1 MPTVPVIQTQVAN
14 VGGIGGYSAPQA
26 APVIDQRPQMIQ
38 QAGQAMS
45 QSAEQWAQLE
55 AQRRRRADIAANAE
69 RSAAIGEQDIEAD
82 AAYGRLEG
90 KAAYEGFQGYIDSRD
105 KRYKAALESAPEGPQ
120 REWLRQRLAQER
132 QRFYNSAVVHREKQ
146 TFVWRK
152 ASATAEAT
160 TAQQKAVSMWAS
172 PDADSLVEEARD
184 KWGEIADKAGLDDK
198 AKQQFV
204 SANMSN
210 LHAQTLDVMLNEQRL
225 GQATKYFAENGAE
238 IDPVA
243 KSRIGAKLKAK
254 AVEETARAI
263 DADPNLT
270 TFDSRMQ
277 AVDKLVTGDPAKV
290 MSSED
295 EQSLRR
301 HLMQFEEQ
309 RQTQFAIQGQ
319 EARKEAEQFLAQNP
333 HLTVAELPSDLL
345 ERVRTFN
352 VQVKRAVSNP
362 EFKAAMRTEE
372 GMRRLRMMSPERLA
386 FELQNNLTPSEAS
399 DAEKLVIG
407 DQTGYTINQLTRAL
421 AIESGVIPAQSA
433 RGQAG
438 IDDQALLNWERNTIA
453 PLVDAARTKLGRP
466 LNVREFEELIRPL
479 QEDKVWK
486 KATTFGADWAS
497 KDEEMTVLKA
507 QSLKEGGLPIDNPA
521 TRDVDESLDVS
532 NNAFYVKV
540 GGEEVRLSSI
550 PMQVRRKI
558 REAYRQEWVAQ
569 HGSADGMPMLTAAE
583 EARRWVIDGRVGDK
597 SAKSTGREDR
607 IPGVGWG
614 VGDLNREDLP
624 DLAGSSD
631 LPDQYILPG
640 IKIEP
645 RK

>member
-55 AQRRRRADIAANAE
+55 AQRRRRADIAANSE
-69 RSAAIGEQDIEAD
+69 RAAALGEQDIEAD

-90 KAAYEGFQGYIDSRD
+90 KAAYEGFQGYVESRD

-120 REWLRQRLAQER
+120 REWLRQHLAQER

-172 PDADSLVEEARD
+172 PDAESLVAEARD
-184 KWGEIADKAGLDDK
+184 KWGEIADMDGLDDK

-225 GQATKYFAENGAE
+225 GQATKYFQDNGAE

-243 KSRIGAKLKAK
+243 KSRIGAKIKAQ

-263 DADPNLT
+263 DADPNLRT
-270 TFDSRMQ
+270 IASRMQ
-277 AVDKLVTGDPAKV
+277 AVDRMVTGDPAKV

-295 EQSLRR
+295 EQKMRR
-301 HLMQFEEQ
+301 LLMQFEEQ
-309 RQTQFAIQGQ
+309 RQTQLAIQGQ

-345 ERVRTFN
+345 ERVRNFG

-386 FELQNNLTPSEAS
+386 FELQNNLTPSDAS

-438 IDDQALLNWERNTIA
+438 IDDQALLSWERNTIA

-486 KATTFGADWAS
+486 KATTFGVDAWGS
-497 KDEEMTVLKA
+497 DEEMTVLKA
-507 QSLKEGGLPIDNPA
+507 QSLNEGGLPIDNPA
-521 TRDVDESLDVS
+521 TRDVDESLDIR
-532 NNAFYVKV
+532 NNDFYVKV
-540 GGEEVRLSSI
+540 DGEEVRLASI
-550 PMQVRRKI
+550 PMFERRRI
-558 REAYRQEWVAQ
+558 RDDYKAEWIAR
-569 HGSADGMPMLTAAE
+569 HGSADGMPIMPVVE
-583 EARRWVIDGRVGDK
+583 EARAW
-597 SAKSTGREDR
+597 
-607 IPGVGWG
+607 
-614 VGDLNREDLP
+614 
-624 DLAGSSD
+624 LARGK
-631 LPDQYILPG
+631 PG
-640 IKIEP
+640 IKPPPSQVERMPESMPHGIMPGLMPGP
-645 RK
+645 R